1 MKLLKNKMK
10 MIDLRDF
17 GLPKSPRNREGQFCV
32 NYEYEKR

>member
-1 MKLLKNKMK
+1 

-17 GLPKSPRNREGQFCV
+17 GLPKSRRSREGQLCV